1 MNRLSTADA
10 TYPRGEVVKRWI
22 SFILIVCMLPVL
34 PVSADSIKWVDFR
47 VPYESLEYAMN
58 QDIETFEK
66 EKHISWIDILAVA
79 ACRTG
84 GRCGLESVKKAA
96 SQLSGDV
103 SPEELLGDL
112 YKYYGY
118 YHEAFTAALGGL
130 LGSFAIEIDGEW
142 KPAYGLK
149 AYSPI
154 AAGYGYSHCSD
165 FGVSRSFGF
174 SRKHLGNDLMGG
186 LGTPIVAVEGGV
198 VEAMGWNRYGGWR
211 IGIRSFD
218 SKRYYYYAHLQKD
231 HPFAEGLAVGDMVDA
246 GDMIGFMGRTGYS
259 DKENVNNIETVHLH
273 FGMQLIFD
281 ESQKECLSEIWIDVY
296 DIVRLLARHRSS
308 VVKTKDGYK
317 RLYNYR
323 DLDLPEFVK

>member
-1 MNRLSTADA
+1 MNRLSTAN
-10 TYPRGEVVKRWI
+10 TPYMRGEDVKRWI
-22 SFILIVCMLPVL
+22 SFLLIVCMLPVL
-34 PVSADSIKWVDFR
+34 PVNAAPIKWVDFQ

-58 QDIETFEK
+58 KDIESFDQ

-84 GRCGLESVKKAA
+84 GRCGLASVKKVAA
-96 SQLSGDV
+96 QLAGDA
-103 SPEELLGDL
+103 SIEELLGDVH
-112 YKYYGY
+112 KYYEY
-118 YHEAFTAALGGL
+118 YHESFTAALGGL
-130 LGSFAIEIDGEW
+130 LGSFEIEINGEW
-142 KPAYGLK
+142 KPTYGLK

-154 AAGYGYSHCSD
+154 ASGYGYSHCSD

-174 SRKHLGNDLMGG
+174 ARKHLGNDLMGS

-211 IGIRSFD
+211 IGIRSYD

-231 HPFAEGLAVGDMVDA
+231 RPFADGLEVGDIVNA
-246 GDMIGFMGRTGYS
+246 GDVIGFMGRTGYS

-273 FGMQLIFD
+273 FGLQLIFD

-296 DIVRLLARHRSS
+296 DIVRLLNRHRSS
-308 VVKTKDGYK
+308 VRKTEDGWK
-317 RLYNYR
+317 RSYRYR
-323 DLDLPEFVK
+323 DLDFPEFVK